1 MGFFHVYWG
10 STFYYLILVVPALLI
25 SIWAQVRVKSAFSRY
40 SQVYNSRGL
49 TGYLVAR
56 QILDS
61 NGLHHVRVE
70 CVSGSLTD
78 HFDPTK
84 EVVRLSQAVY
94 HSPSVAAIGVA
105 AHECGHA
112 IQYQHGYVPLKI
124 RKAMV
129 PVTNIGSALSW
140 PIALVGLLMGTPWLV
155 NAGILLF
162 VIVVVFQLITLP
174 VEFNA
179 SRRALNILQQRQM
192 LAPGEEYKGARKML
206 TAAALTYVAALLV
219 SIANLLRLLI
229 LANSRRR

>member
-1 MGFFHVYWG
+1 MGFFNVYWD
-10 STFYYLILVVPALLI
+10 STYYYLILVVPALLI
-25 SIWAQVRVKSAFSRY
+25 SVWAQIRVKSAFSRY
-40 SQVYNSRGL
+40 SQVHNSRGL

-61 NGLHHVRVE
+61 NGLQHVRIE
-70 CVSGSLTD
+70 CVPGSLTD

-94 HSPSVAAIGVA
+94 NSPSVAAIGVA

-112 IQYQHGYVPLKI
+112 IQYQRGYVPLKI

-129 PVTNIGSALSW
+129 PITNIGSALSW
-140 PIALVGLLMGTPWLV
+140 PIALIGLLVGLPWLV

-162 VIVVVFQLITLP
+162 VVVVVFQLITLP

-179 SRRALNILQQRQM
+179 SYRALDILKDRQM
-192 LAPGEEYKGARKML
+192 LAEGEELKGAKKML

-219 SIANLLRLLI
+219 SIANLLRLLA

>member
-1 MGFFHVYWG
+1 MGFFNVYWD
-10 STFYYLILVVPALLI
+10 STYYYLILVVPALLI
-25 SIWAQVRVKSAFSRY
+25 SVWAQIRVKSAFSRY
-40 SQVYNSRGL
+40 SQVHNSRGL

-61 NGLHHVRVE
+61 NGLQHVRIE
-70 CVSGSLTD
+70 CVPGSLTD

-94 HSPSVAAIGVA
+94 NSPSVAAIGVA

-129 PVTNIGSALSW
+129 PITNIGSAFSW
-140 PIALVGLLMGTPWLV
+140 PIAFIGLLVGLPWLV
-155 NAGILLF
+155 YAGILLF

-179 SRRALNILQQRQM
+179 SYRALDILKDHQM
-192 LAPGEEYKGARKML
+192 LAEGEELKGAKKML

-219 SIANLLRLLI
+219 SIANLLRLLA
-229 LANSRRR
+229 LANNRRR

>member
-1 MGFFHVYWG
+1 MGFFNVYWD
-10 STFYYLILVVPALLI
+10 STYYYLILVVPALLI
-25 SIWAQVRVKSAFSRY
+25 SVWAQIRVKSAFSRY
-40 SQVYNSRGL
+40 SQMHNSRGL

-61 NGLHHVRVE
+61 NGLQHVRIE
-70 CVSGSLTD
+70 CVPGSLTD

-94 HSPSVAAIGVA
+94 NSPSVAAIGVA

-129 PVTNIGSALSW
+129 PITNIGSAFSW
-140 PIALVGLLMGTPWLV
+140 PIAFIGLLVGLPWLV

-179 SRRALNILQQRQM
+179 SYRALDILKDHQM
-192 LAPGEEYKGARKML
+192 LAEGEELKGAKKML

-219 SIANLLRLLI
+219 SIANLLRLLA
-229 LANSRRR
+229 LANNRRR

>member
-1 MGFFHVYWG
+1 MGFFNVYWD
-10 STFYYLILVVPALLI
+10 STYYYLILVVPALLI
-25 SIWAQVRVKSAFSRY
+25 SIWAQIRVKSAFSRY
-40 SQVYNSRGL
+40 SQVHNSRGL

-61 NGLHHVRVE
+61 NGLQHVRIE
-70 CVSGSLTD
+70 CVPGSLTD

-94 HSPSVAAIGVA
+94 NSPSVAAIGVA

-112 IQYQHGYVPLKI
+112 IQYQRGYVPLKI

-129 PVTNIGSALSW
+129 PITNIGSALSW
-140 PIALVGLLMGTPWLV
+140 PIALIGLLVGLPWLV

-162 VIVVVFQLITLP
+162 VVVVVFQLITLP

-179 SRRALNILQQRQM
+179 SYRALDILKDRQM
-192 LAPGEEYKGARKML
+192 LAEGEELKGAKKML

-219 SIANLLRLLI
+219 SIANLLRLLA

>member
-1 MGFFHVYWG
+1 MGFFDVYWD
-10 STFYYLILVVPALLI
+10 STYYYLVLVVPALLI
-25 SIWAQVRVKSAFSRY
+25 SVWAQIRVKSAFSRY
-40 SQVYNSRGL
+40 SQVHNSRGL

-61 NGLHHVRVE
+61 NGLQHVRIE
-70 CVSGSLTD
+70 CVPGSLTD

-94 HSPSVAAIGVA
+94 NSPSVAAIGVA

-129 PVTNIGSALSW
+129 PITNIGSAFSW
-140 PIALVGLLMGTPWLV
+140 PIALVGLFMGLPWLV
-155 NAGILLF
+155 NVGILLF
-162 VIVVVFQLITLP
+162 VVVVGFQLITLP

-179 SRRALNILQQRQM
+179 SYRALDILKDNQM
-192 LAPGEEYKGARKML
+192 LSEGEELKGAKKML

-219 SIANLLRLLI
+219 SIANLLRLLA
-229 LANSRRR
+229 LANNRRR

>member
-1 MGFFHVYWG
+1 MGFFNVYWD
-10 STFYYLILVVPALLI
+10 STYYYLILVVPALLI
-25 SIWAQVRVKSAFSRY
+25 SLWAQIRVKSAFSRY
-40 SQVYNSRGL
+40 SQVHNSRGL

-56 QILDS
+56 QILDD
-61 NGLHHVRVE
+61 NGLQHVRIE
-70 CVSGSLTD
+70 CVPGSLTD

-84 EVVRLSQAVY
+84 GVVRLSQAVY
-94 HSPSVAAIGVA
+94 NSPSVAAIGVA

-112 IQYQHGYVPLKI
+112 IQYQHGYAPLKI

-129 PVTNIGSALSW
+129 PITNIGSALSW
-140 PIALVGLLMGTPWLV
+140 PIALVGLFMGLPWLV

-179 SRRALNILQQRQM
+179 SRRALNIIQQRQM
-192 LAPGEEYKGARKML
+192 LAPGEEYQGARKML

-219 SIANLLRLLI
+219 SIANLLRLLA

>member
-1 MGFFHVYWG
+1 MGFFNVYWD
-10 STFYYLILVVPALLI
+10 STYYYLILVVPALLI
-25 SIWAQVRVKSAFSRY
+25 SIWAQIRVKSAFSRY
-40 SQVYNSRGL
+40 SQVHNSRGL

-61 NGLHHVRVE
+61 NGLQHVRIE
-70 CVSGSLTD
+70 CVPGSLTD

-94 HSPSVAAIGVA
+94 NSPSVAAIGVA

-112 IQYQHGYVPLKI
+112 IQYQRGYVPLKI

-129 PVTNIGSALSW
+129 PITNIGSALSW
-140 PIALVGLLMGTPWLV
+140 PIALIGLLVGLPWLV

-162 VIVVVFQLITLP
+162 VVVVVFQLITLP

-179 SRRALNILQQRQM
+179 SYRALDILKDRQM
-192 LAPGEEYKGARKML
+192 LAEGEELKGAKKML
-206 TAAALTYVAALLV
+206 MAAALTYVAALLV
-219 SIANLLRLLI
+219 SIANLLRLLA

>member
-1 MGFFHVYWG
+1 MGFFHVYWD

-25 SIWAQVRVKSAFSRY
+25 SLWAQVRVKSAFRRY
-40 SQVYNSRGL
+40 SQVFNTRGL

-56 QILDS
+56 QILDD
-61 NGLHHVRVE
+61 NGLQQVRIE
-70 CVSGSLTD
+70 CVPGALTD

-112 IQYQHGYVPLKI
+112 IQYQRGYAPLKL

-140 PIALVGLLMGTPWLV
+140 PLALVGLFMGLPWLV
-155 NAGILLF
+155 NLGILLF
-162 VIVVVFQLITLP
+162 VIVVVFQLVTLP

-179 SRRALNILQQRQM
+179 SRRALEILKSRQM
-192 LAPGEEYKGARKML
+192 LAPGAEYQGAKKML

-219 SIANLLRLLI
+219 SIANLLRLLA
-229 LANSRRR
+229 LTANRRR

>member
-1 MGFFHVYWG
+1 MGFFNVYWD
-10 STFYYLILVVPALLI
+10 STYYYLILVVPALLI
-25 SIWAQVRVKSAFSRY
+25 SIWAQIRVKSAFSRY
-40 SQVYNSRGL
+40 SQVHNSRGL

-61 NGLHHVRVE
+61 NGLQHVRIE
-70 CVSGSLTD
+70 CVPGSLTD

-94 HSPSVAAIGVA
+94 NSPSVAAIGVA

-112 IQYQHGYVPLKI
+112 IQYQRGYVPLKI

-129 PVTNIGSALSW
+129 PITNIGSALSW
-140 PIALVGLLMGTPWLV
+140 PIALIGLLVGLPWLV

-162 VIVVVFQLITLP
+162 VVVVVFQLITLP

-179 SRRALNILQQRQM
+179 SYRALDILKDHQM
-192 LAPGEEYKGARKML
+192 LAEGEELKGAKKML

-219 SIANLLRLLI
+219 SIANLLRLLA
-229 LANSRRR
+229 LANNRRR

>member
-1 MGFFHVYWG
+1 MGFFNVYWD
-10 STFYYLILVVPALLI
+10 STYYYLILVVPALLI
-25 SIWAQVRVKSAFSRY
+25 SVWAQIRVKSAFSRY
-40 SQVYNSRGL
+40 SQVHNSRGL

-61 NGLHHVRVE
+61 NGLQHVRIE
-70 CVSGSLTD
+70 CVPGSLTD

-94 HSPSVAAIGVA
+94 NSPSVAAIGVA

-129 PVTNIGSALSW
+129 PITNIGSAFSW
-140 PIALVGLLMGTPWLV
+140 PIALIGLVAGMPWLV

-179 SRRALNILQQRQM
+179 SYRALDILKDHQM
-192 LAPGEEYKGARKML
+192 LAEGEELKGAKKML

-219 SIANLLRLLI
+219 SIANLLRLLA
-229 LANSRRR
+229 LANNRRR